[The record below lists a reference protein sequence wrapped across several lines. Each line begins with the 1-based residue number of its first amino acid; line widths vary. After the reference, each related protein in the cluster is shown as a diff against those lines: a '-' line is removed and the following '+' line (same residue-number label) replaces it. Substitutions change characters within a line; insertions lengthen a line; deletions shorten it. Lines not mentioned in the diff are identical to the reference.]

1 MGEQSKQLSSQDGA
15 TQPPIALMAASLM
28 DSLSIGVLL
37 VNPERVLTFING
49 KAEELL
55 QIGRDQVLGKRVDML
70 PLRSPL
76 YKVLS
81 ENCREP
87 LEINLQGHIVA
98 ALSYQAND
106 PQGALLGE
114 LVELRDIS
122 RERKEKRQR
131 EEFVAMMTHDLKS
144 PLTVMMGYLQI
155 IKANL
160 SPPPGERLVSYFTEI
175 EHGAARLLGMIEDVL
190 DSYRLEVGLLA
201 IAKEYCDI
209 RGLLE
214 GCCRDNQREA
224 AAQGVELT
232 FTASDQLPALEVDAR
247 QLTRVFANLVGNAI
261 KFTPDGGK
269 VALNATCSNEVLQ
282 ISVADSGIGIPARE
296 LEKVFKKYYRAEGV
310 TGYKGTGLGLTISKA
325 IVEAHGGTI
334 QVDST
339 EGKGSRFTVTIP
351 ANGGS

>member
-1 MGEQSKQLSSQDGA
+1 MREQPAQQGSQRGVTQLPFA
-15 TQPPIALMAASLM
+15 VMAASLM

-55 QIGRDQVLGKRVDML
+55 QVGRDQVLGKRVDML

-81 ENCREP
+81 ENCREL
-87 LEINLQGHIVA
+87 LEMNVQGRMVA
-98 ALSYQAND
+98 VLSYPVND
-106 PQGALLGE
+106 LQGALLGE
-114 LVELRDIS
+114 LVELRDIT

-155 IKANL
+155 IRANL

-175 EHGAARLLGMIEDVL
+175 EHGAARLLGIIEDVL

-232 FTASDQLPALEVDAR
+232 FTAADEVPALEADVR
-247 QLTRVFANLVGNAI
+247 QLARVVANLVGNAI

-269 VALNATCSNEVLQ
+269 VALTATCSNAVLQ
-282 ISVADSGIGIPARE
+282 ICVADSGIGIPAPE
-296 LEKVFKKYYRAEGV
+296 LEKVFNKYYRAEGV

-334 QVDST
+334 KVEST

-351 ANGGS
+351 AEGGG

>member
-1 MGEQSKQLSSQDGA
+1 MREQLAQLGGQDGV
-15 TQPPIALMAASLM
+15 TPQPFAVMAASLM
-28 DSLSIGVLL
+28 ESLSIGLLL

-55 QIGRDQVLGKRVDML
+55 QVGRDQVLGKRVDML

-87 LEINLQGHIVA
+87 QEMNVQGRTVA

-106 PQGALLGE
+106 LHGALLGE
-114 LVELRDIS
+114 LVELRDIT

-155 IKANL
+155 IRANL

-175 EHGAARLLGMIEDVL
+175 EHGAARLLAMIEDVL

-209 RGLLE
+209 KGLLE

-224 AAQGVELT
+224 VAQGVELS
-232 FTASDQLPALEVDAR
+232 FTAAGELPPLEVDAR
-247 QLTRVFANLVGNAI
+247 QLARVFANLVGNAI

-269 VALNATCSNEVLQ
+269 VALAATCSDAVLQ
-282 ISVADSGIGIPARE
+282 VCVADSGIGIPAQE

-334 QVDST
+334 KVEST

-351 ANGGS
+351 VHANP